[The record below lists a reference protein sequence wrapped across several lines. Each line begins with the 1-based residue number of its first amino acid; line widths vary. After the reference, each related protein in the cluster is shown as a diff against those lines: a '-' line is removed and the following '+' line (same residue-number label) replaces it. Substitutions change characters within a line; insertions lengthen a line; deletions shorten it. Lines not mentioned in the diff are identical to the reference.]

1 MKHSLQFRLIM
12 AFTLVIL
19 LTVGAVFLMM
29 WQTTVDQVRQFSH
42 RVDFEIG
49 GRINFE
55 IGRYYSQQESWDG
68 VQSLVVELSDQFR
81 HRIVLTDVNG
91 KILADSSDNSSD
103 VQFTPDKFIKRP
115 VTYPLE
121 SSGPGA
127 MPALTQQPGAPLGWP
142 PALQSP
148 GSPGPG
154 QSAVSQAQPS
164 PSTGSSPTIVGYLY
178 LTPTAQSEISLAAL
192 QFMYNEIGRYF
203 ILGAVLAV
211 IVAILLTI
219 IISRPIL
226 APIKALILASQKLGR
241 GDFSQRVKIVDKSE
255 IGELA
260 STFNLM
266 AHDLQRDE
274 QLKRDSVADIAHEL
288 RSPLTNIR
296 GYLEAIRDD
305 VMKADTPT
313 VNSIYD
319 ETMLLSR
326 LIDDLQE
333 LSLAEA
339 GELKLYLE
347 PEDVN
352 SLIDQA
358 TAAVR
363 AGAAEKGLSMAT
375 DLEAGLP
382 TVNID
387 FLRIKQVMLNLLQNA
402 IVHTP
407 AGGSITVG
415 AARKDD
421 MVEISV
427 TDTGEGIPAEELE
440 NIFERF
446 HRVDKSRSRQTG
458 GTGLGLTIAKSLVE
472 AHKGE
477 ISVQSEPG
485 KGSRFS
491 FTVPVSE

>member
-29 WQTTVDQVRQFSH
+29 WQATVDQVRQFSH

-81 HRIVLTDVNG
+81 HRIVLTDSDG
-91 KILADSSDNSSD
+91 KVIADSSENTSD
-103 VQFTPDKFIKRP
+103 DQFTPDKFIKRP

-127 MPALTQQPGAPLGWP
+127 VPALTQQPGAPLGWP
-142 PALQSP
+142 PLLQ
-148 GSPGPG
+148 SPGPG
-154 QSAVSQAQPS
+154 QGAVSQAQTS
-164 PSTGSSPTIVGYLY
+164 SSTGSSPTIVGYLY

-203 ILGAVLAV
+203 ILGAILAV

-219 IISRPIL
+219 VISRPIL
-226 APIKALILASQKLGR
+226 APIKALTLAAQKLGR
-241 GDFSQRVKIVDKSE
+241 GDFSQRVKIADKSE

-260 STFNLM
+260 ATFNLM

-313 VNSIYD
+313 VSSIYD

-326 LIDDLQE
+326 LIDSRAAPPCSSPPSPAANCRSE
-333 LSLAEA
+333 LAMCWRWMISPKSETCARIA
-339 GELKLYLE
+339 DR
-347 PEDVN
+347 P
-352 SLIDQA
+352 
-358 TAAVR
+358 AA
-363 AGAAEKGLSMAT
+363 
-375 DLEAGLP
+375 
-382 TVNID
+382 
-387 FLRIKQVMLNLLQNA
+387 
-402 IVHTP
+402 
-407 AGGSITVG
+407 AGGPG
-415 AARKDD
+415 RFPRA
-421 MVEISV
+421 
-427 TDTGEGIPAEELE
+427 PAC
-440 NIFERF
+440 
-446 HRVDKSRSRQTG
+446 
-458 GTGLGLTIAKSLVE
+458 
-472 AHKGE
+472 
-477 ISVQSEPG
+477 
-485 KGSRFS
+485 
-491 FTVPVSE
+491 